1 MPLGFVTTTLLSE
14 PAGRAGVVAVI
25 CVGPVTLTLVAGWP
39 PIATVAP
46 SSKSMPAIVTL
57 VPPSGTPEPG
67 LMEKISRCENSEVLP
82 AGSVAVAVMRD
93 PFSTC
98 AGRMTLIVALPDP
111 SVVTCVEPR

>member
-1 MPLGFVTTTLLSE
+1 MPLGFVTTTLLSD

-39 PIATVAP
+39 PTETVAP
-46 SSKSMPAIVTL
+46 SSKSMPAIVTF
-57 VPPSGTPEPG
+57 VPPSGSARAG
-67 LMEKISRCENSEVLP
+67 LVEKISRCENSEVFP
-82 AGSVAVAVMRD
+82 AGSVAVAVIRE

-98 AGRMTLIVALPDP
+98 AGRMMLIVAWPDP